1 MLERILHHC
10 DSCFQFPSP
19 IATWNTTPAFGYKPD
34 IQLRS
39 HKGRKR
45 HFWAKCHIRDGVLPQ
60 ICLPVDLAH
69 CGRWSPGTS
78 GICRRVFSSW
88 FVCPPPRLYAV
99 PWGLQSLSSSGCPEL
114 TQKEECRDIGRDI
127 IHYRTSSLI
136 LPFILGKGQRQ
147 RRESWFPVLIC
158 SSWWPAQ
165 H

>member
-19 IATWNTTPAFGYKPD
+19 IAAWNTTPAFGYKPD

-60 ICLPVDLAH
+60 ICLAH

-88 FVCPPPRLYAV
+88 FVCPP
-99 PWGLQSLSSSGCPEL
+99 SSACSPL
-114 TQKEECRDIGRDI
+114 
-127 IHYRTSSLI
+127 RTSKSLLLWMPRADPEGGMQGHRKGHYTLQDI
-136 LPFILGKGQRQ
+136 LSYPAFYFRLKDRDREGSLG
-147 RRESWFPVLIC
+147 FPC
-158 SSWWPAQ
+158 
-165 H
+165 